1 MYPHISLTL
10 LSIKT
15 CLSLVERHS
24 YTKSRNSVRIKL
36 QSLQRTSRIST
47 FKYKEHLKKNHSNHP
62 SRSQSSL
69 ESSSKASRNSKR
81 LQISEALRIQASK
94 SRRTFTTNLWRRI
107 YEKRKIYN
115 KLIAKDSSQFR
126 SKDLSSHFPIKV
138 RTSCVWIKTNIDT
151 ILELMTFLR
160 RLNQMTIILYYNLN
174 TLNCTYKFINT
185 KIHWWNYFD
194 CLISKLEILYL
205 Q

>member
-1 MYPHISLTL
+1 MWRDIHT
-10 LSIKT
+10 
-15 CLSLVERHS
+15 
-24 YTKSRNSVRIKL
+24 
-36 QSLQRTSRIST
+36 QSLETLS
-47 FKYKEHLKKNHSNHP
+47 
-62 SRSQSSL
+62 
-69 ESSSKASRNSKR
+69 ESSSKASKE
-81 LQISEALRIQASK
+81 LQEFQHSNTKNIWRKIIQIILLDLKVHWNQAQK
-94 SRRTFTTNLWRRI
+94 HLETLKDYKLVKLYGFKLLNPEELSRRASTTNLWRRI